1 MSEYV
6 GGVPDFKNA
15 YNGWKFEVLDAVELH
30 GFVWNPQ
37 TSLLFCG
44 KSEFVQYK
52 HCFYEGSTCD

>member
-1 MSEYV
+1 MSEYLYSPYV

-37 TSLLFCG
+37 TS
-44 KSEFVQYK
+44 
-52 HCFYEGSTCD
+52 